1 MRPALKPV
9 LNYRRMAPPVRLP
22 RYLGLRAPTR
32 RRVNRLFLTIM
43 LGMLSLAVVVM
54 VMSLD

>member
-1 MRPALKPV
+1 MTSGLKPV
-9 LNYRRMAPPVRLP
+9 LDYRRMAPPVRLP

-32 RRVNRLFLTIM
+32 RPVNWLFVTIM

-54 VMSLD
+54 IMSLD